1 MPDEKK
7 NDAEEDEGLEQGQDA
22 SGGRWNTDT
31 AGIESIGSMIE
42 VEDLSTPEQKEGNAK
57 AARWQEEFH
66 ARTRKRAAEIGDE
79 SENADEGHAK
89 EQT

>member
-7 NDAEEDEGLEQGQDA
+7 NEAEDDEGLEQGQDA
-22 SGGRWNTDT
+22 SGGRWNTDA

-42 VEDLSTPEQKEGNAK
+42 VEDLSTPEQKARNAK
-57 AARWQEEFH
+57 AARWQEEFQ